1 LNPFT
6 GEEDDDDEGAELVDD
21 GEPFEEDEEE
31 EEDGKRIPCS
41 AIILCSQYVFNS
53 SLFSMMDEVSTK
65 EDVVTFV
72 VEGEEGKVVLVF
84 PSSVKEGDEEERG
97 LFSSKGMLN
106 FFFCDLV
113 TRGYGRGGCFCCF
126 CEE

>member
-1 LNPFT
+1 MNPFT
-6 GEEDDDDEGAELVDD
+6 EGDDDDERAELVDD
-21 GEPFEEDEEE
+21 GEPFEEDE

-65 EDVVTFV
+65 EDVVTLV

-84 PSSVKEGDEEERG
+84 PSTVKEEGERG
-97 LFSSKGMLN
+97 LFSSKGMLT
-106 FFFCDLV
+106 FFSCDLV
-113 TRGYGRGGCFCCF
+113 TR
-126 CEE
+126 